1 MSEHL
6 AKPPFVVLQ
15 STKGENDRIKLT
27 EGPYKGIIF
36 SYGGVRLEEID
47 DTLKI
52 HFNYDVHDADGVS
65 YVQSELEEH
74 LGELLQLILVDQ
86 LMRNEVV
93 YTGGI
98 DETRT
103 TDSEQTDL

>member
-1 MSEHL
+1 MSKHL

-36 SYGGVRLEEID
+36 SYGAVSFDEVGD
-47 DTLKI
+47 HLKLK
-52 HFNYDVHDADGVS
+52 FEYDVHEAAGVS
-65 YVQSELEEH
+65 YVQSELEQH

-86 LMRNEVV
+86 LMKNEVV

-98 DETRT
+98 DENRT
-103 TDSEQTDL
+103 TDSEPTDL